1 MEKINLSC
9 IRFGIDAEIDEALTR
24 YCRDELRLSKVYWPR
39 AFRALAMNILESL
52 MNKPE
57 TWVELCTP
65 SIVVDSQLLQML
77 IDELKLS
84 TSKYIKVKQ
93 RRWIVH
99 MLREVSFQEKV
110 WT

>member
-9 IRFGIDAEIDEALTR
+9 IRFGIDAEIDEELTR
-24 YCRDELRLSKVYWPR
+24 YGRDELRLSKVYWPR
-39 AFRALAMNILESL
+39 AFRALVMNILGSL
-52 MNKPE
+52 MNIPE

-77 IDELKLS
+77 INEFKS
-84 TSKYIKVKQ
+84 PTSNYIKVKQ

-99 MLREVSFQEKV
+99 C
-110 WT
+110 